1 MVDWRRFTPSDF
13 EYDFERDELAQHG
26 VTFDEAVECFFSA
39 HSDSAKQEVPRS
51 SSVTRPGTW
60 RKEAKDHLLA
70 QAAQRRSHHYRV
82 ATMKKRRKTTP
93 SQPKPTQEQ
102 VDRLVTAEADE
113 DSAWQKAIV
122 VRRPKSTSL
131 SIPAELAARA
141 AFLARLHRESR
152 VDKWVERIVRERVE
166 IEESAFTA
174 AKKTLAS

>member
-1 MVDWRRFTPSDF
+1 
-13 EYDFERDELAQHG
+13 
-26 VTFDEAVECFFSA
+26 
-39 HSDSAKQEVPRS
+39 
-51 SSVTRPGTW
+51 
-60 RKEAKDHLLA
+60 
-70 QAAQRRSHHYRV
+70 
-82 ATMKKRRKTTP
+82 MKKRRNTTP
-93 SQPKPTQEQ
+93 SQAKPTQVQ
-102 VDRLVTAEADE
+102 VDRLVTAQADD

-152 VDKWVERIVRERVE
+152 VEKWVERIVRERVE

>member
-1 MVDWRRFTPSDF
+1 
-13 EYDFERDELAQHG
+13 
-26 VTFDEAVECFFSA
+26 
-39 HSDSAKQEVPRS
+39 
-51 SSVTRPGTW
+51 
-60 RKEAKDHLLA
+60 
-70 QAAQRRSHHYRV
+70 
-82 ATMKKRRKTTP
+82 MKKRRKTT
-93 SQPKPTQEQ
+93 SHPKPTQEQ

-122 VRRPKSTSL
+122 VRRPKSTSF

>member
-1 MVDWRRFTPSDF
+1 
-13 EYDFERDELAQHG
+13 
-26 VTFDEAVECFFSA
+26 
-39 HSDSAKQEVPRS
+39 
-51 SSVTRPGTW
+51 
-60 RKEAKDHLLA
+60 
-70 QAAQRRSHHYRV
+70 
-82 ATMKKRRKTTP
+82 MKKRRKTA
-93 SQPKPTQEQ
+93 SRSKPTQEQ

-113 DSAWQKAIV
+113 GSAWEKAIV

-141 AFLARLHRESR
+141 AFLAGLHRESR

>member
-1 MVDWRRFTPSDF
+1 MR
-13 EYDFERDELAQHG
+13 
-26 VTFDEAVECFFSA
+26 
-39 HSDSAKQEVPRS
+39 
-51 SSVTRPGTW
+51 
-60 RKEAKDHLLA
+60 
-70 QAAQRRSHHYRV
+70 
-82 ATMKKRRKTTP
+82 KRRKTAK
-93 SQPKPTQEQ
+93 SQPTLAQEA
-102 VDRLVTAEADE
+102 VDRLVTAQADE

-122 VRRPKSTSL
+122 VKRPKSTSL